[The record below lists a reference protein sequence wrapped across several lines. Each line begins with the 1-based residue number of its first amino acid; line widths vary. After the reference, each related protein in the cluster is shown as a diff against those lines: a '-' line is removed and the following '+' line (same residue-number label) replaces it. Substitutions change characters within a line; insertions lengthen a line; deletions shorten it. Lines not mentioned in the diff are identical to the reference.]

1 MMTVNECVKSLLC
14 EGWTSRADAYREIGT
29 LDLPKR
35 VSELR
40 REGVNIESRKVKREN
55 RFGKT
60 IYHNEYRIKEAK

>member
-1 MMTVNECVKSLLC
+1 MTINECVETLLR
-14 EGWTSRADAYREIGT
+14 ERWTSRADAFFEIGT

-40 REGVNIESRKVKREN
+40 REGLEIESRKVKRTN